1 MEITLEKV
9 SYHHIQN
16 DQFLYQLSFS
26 LQSHSIYGILGT
38 SGSGKT
44 MLLDLLSQTRKPTEG
59 KIKVP
64 KKKRIGYLKQDLMH
78 FFLASTVKEEL
89 KCRLYLENFKVN
101 EVEKRSM
108 EVLKMVGLDS
118 MYLNR
123 KIDTLSRGE
132 QTRVALASA
141 LICNPQLIFLDEPT
155 IGYSDHDK
163 KELIRLLKQLKN
175 KRSKIIVVVSHDVD
189 FIHALC
195 DQIIVMSEGK
205 VVMMGDKYHIFEQ
218 EKKIKS
224 YHVSVPKIIAFENM
238 VKTKKKID
246 LGYRD
251 QMNDL
256 IKDVFRHVS

>member
-132 QTRVALASA
+132 QTKVALASA

-155 IGYSDHDK
+155 IGIDVAVKRKIYVFLK
-163 KELIRLLKQLKN
+163 KINRERKTTILLT
-175 KRSKIIVVVSHDVD
+175 SHDMKD
-189 FIHALC
+189 LESLC
-195 DQIIVMSEGK
+195 DRLIILEKGEILFDNKMNRL
-205 VVMMGDKYHIFEQ
+205 FEIYG
-218 EKKIKS
+218 ESLSLEEIIIELFE
-224 YHVSVPKIIAFENM
+224 HRRVS
-238 VKTKKKID
+238 
-246 LGYRD
+246 
-251 QMNDL
+251 
-256 IKDVFRHVS
+256 